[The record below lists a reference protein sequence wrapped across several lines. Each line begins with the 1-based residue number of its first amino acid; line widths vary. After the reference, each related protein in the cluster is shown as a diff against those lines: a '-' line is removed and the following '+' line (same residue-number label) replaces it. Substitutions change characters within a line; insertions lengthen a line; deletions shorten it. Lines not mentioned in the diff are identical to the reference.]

1 LKNHTGVQTLENLHS
16 YLLNRITHRYNK
28 SVHKELGA
36 VGLTTIKTRILV
48 SLKLLGGLSVN
59 DLCVHAIAEQ
69 PTMSRALDRLE
80 AEGLVERYADAQD
93 SRIRMVRLT
102 RAGEETYRKIYPVI
116 EEQNRAMMKGI
127 SAADQEALRRILM
140 KMLEN
145 IRVNKI

>member
-1 LKNHTGVQTLENLHS
+1 MKNKTGIQTLENLHS

-36 VGLTTIKTRILV
+36 VGLTTITTRILV

-80 AEGLVERYADAQD
+80 NEGLVERYADTDD

-102 RAGEETYRKIYPVI
+102 KAGEAKYHDIWPVI
-116 EEQNRAMMKGI
+116 ADQNQAMMKGI
-127 SAADQEALRRILM
+127 STADQETSRRVLA

-145 IRVNKI
+145 IRVNRF